1 MTHGGPPT
9 SGSAPRSSQ
18 SPASGNGQ
26 PRLQLSP
33 AQVLA
38 SSAAA
43 VSAAVVASFFGVAG
57 SLIGAAV
64 TSVVATVAT
73 ALYSHSLQVTR
84 QRVRQRLPR
93 PSADGAPSTRPGVVR
108 TAVEELRH
116 HARRLPWRA
125 IAVGTVT
132 VFLLALAA
140 LTLVEGLLGRTMAAL
155 LGRDAGGKGG
165 TTIGRAVGISPRAA
179 SPSPSPSPSAV
190 PTTASPS
197 PSSASPSTGETPT
210 ASPSGESGSPSPD
223 GGETSNAPAPGPETP
238 PPTASAS
245 PPAPP

>member
-9 SGSAPRSSQ
+9 SGSAPPSSQ

-73 ALYSHSLQVTR
+73 ALYAHSLQVTR

-93 PSADGAPSTRPGVVR
+93 PSADGAPSGPGVVR
-108 TAVEELRH
+108 TAVEEVRH

-132 VFLLALAA
+132 VFLLAL
-140 LTLVEGLLGRTMAAL
+140 
-155 LGRDAGGKGG
+155 
-165 TTIGRAVGISPRAA
+165 
-179 SPSPSPSPSAV
+179 
-190 PTTASPS
+190 
-197 PSSASPSTGETPT
+197 
-210 ASPSGESGSPSPD
+210 
-223 GGETSNAPAPGPETP
+223 
-238 PPTASAS
+238 
-245 PPAPP
+245 